1 MFNLSKN
8 MNLCLMYQ
16 IKSGIKITPIQKIQL
31 IGKIVLRERKV
42 TCIFVMNQ
50 DMIKIGN
57 LLIKPGNNVYIKK
70 PEHFFTNYT
79 SVDIE
84 NRVKKAGIHLSII
97 QYVLSKTLGPAF
109 TNSEL
114 LSLASL
120 ISNGLGIYIDR
131 MAKRNKNAL
140 MCWFSE
146 NWMMIYP
153 YIRKQ
158 MSKDYS
164 INHKRINENNNTEHL
179 FTTFDPT
186 DVLQLL
192 NKH

>member
-1 MFNLSKN
+1 ML
-8 MNLCLMYQ
+8 
-16 IKSGIKITPIQKIQL
+16 
-31 IGKIVLRERKV
+31 
-42 TCIFVMNQ
+42 NQ
-50 DMIKIGN
+50 QSVSIGN
-57 LLIKPGNNVYIKK
+57 LVIMPGVNVVIKK
-70 PEHFFTNYT
+70 PRHFFTNYT
-79 SVDIE
+79 VEDI
-84 NRVKKAGIHLSII
+84 NKRVLKAGENLNIVYS
-97 QYVLSKTLGPAF
+97 VLSNAIGVAF
-109 TNSEL
+109 TNNEL
-114 LSLASL
+114 LSLAN
-120 ISNGLGIYIDR
+120 IVSNRLGIYIDR